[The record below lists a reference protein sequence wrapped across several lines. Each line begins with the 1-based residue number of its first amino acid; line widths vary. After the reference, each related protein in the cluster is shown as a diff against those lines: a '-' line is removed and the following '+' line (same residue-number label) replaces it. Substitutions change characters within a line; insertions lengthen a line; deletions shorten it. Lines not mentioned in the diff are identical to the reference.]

1 VVTVELVVQEVSQ
14 VVLAVRVEMVQLVG
28 KEV

>member
-1 VVTVELVVQEVSQ
+1 VVTEELAVQEVSQ
-14 VVLAVRVEMVQLVG
+14 VVLAVRVGMVQLVG